1 MILVHNNRYVRKLFD
16 RRLNQMLKEVRAGIL
31 ARACGGLQDNGAV
44 GLVCGFHNR
53 AYLLEVIYIKRR
65 HAVAI
70 LGCVIE

>member
-1 MILVHNNRYVRKLFD
+1 MILVHHNRNVGKLFD